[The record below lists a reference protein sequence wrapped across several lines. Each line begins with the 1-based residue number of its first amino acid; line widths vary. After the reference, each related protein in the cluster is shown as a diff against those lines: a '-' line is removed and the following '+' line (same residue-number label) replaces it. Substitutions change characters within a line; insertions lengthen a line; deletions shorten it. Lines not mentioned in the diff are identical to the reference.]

1 MPNIYNYLMED
12 IALKYPIHT
21 VFILFLIISSNY
33 IGELFPCR
41 IQDVLMGN
49 VIMKHFVAFLTLL
62 FFVLIVE
69 PSMNMKFKELIYN
82 SSMMYLVFLVLINNS
97 LSFFVASII
106 ILGVLYIIHL
116 NKVEIR
122 TTLSNDTGNEEEKE
136 GKEQEGKEEGKEDGA
151 VIKHSEKMLSM
162 FEQMSNILTYL
173 FAGVVSLGFI
183 IYMGEKKIEYGKTF
197 SYLTFI
203 FGKPSCRNE
212 SPEKNYIA
220 SLKAAFK

>member
-1 MPNIYNYLMED
+1 MED

-82 SSMMYLVFLVLINNS
+82 STMMYLVFLVLINNS
-97 LSFFVASII
+97 HSFFVASII

-122 TTLSNDTGNEEEKE
+122 TTLSKDTGNEGEE

>member
-1 MPNIYNYLMED
+1 MED

-122 TTLSNDTGNEEEKE
+122 TTLSKDTGNEGE
-136 GKEQEGKEEGKEDGA
+136 EGKEEGKEDGKEDGA

>member
-1 MPNIYNYLMED
+1 MED

-122 TTLSNDTGNEEEKE
+122 TTLSKDTGNEEEKE
-136 GKEQEGKEEGKEDGA
+136 GKEQEGKEDGA

>member
-1 MPNIYNYLMED
+1 MED

-136 GKEQEGKEEGKEDGA
+136 GKEEGKEDGA

-203 FGKPSCRNE
+203 FGKPSCRNK

>member
-1 MPNIYNYLMED
+1 MED

-122 TTLSNDTGNEEEKE
+122 TTLSKDTGNEGE
-136 GKEQEGKEEGKEDGA
+136 EGKEEGKEDGA

>member
-1 MPNIYNYLMED
+1 MED

-97 LSFFVASII
+97 LPFFVASII

-122 TTLSNDTGNEEEKE
+122 TTLSNDTGNEEEK
-136 GKEQEGKEEGKEDGA
+136 EGKEEGKEDGA

>member
-1 MPNIYNYLMED
+1 MED

-82 SSMMYLVFLVLINNS
+82 STMMYLVFLVLINNS

-122 TTLSNDTGNEEEKE
+122 TTLSNDTGNDTGNEEEKE
-136 GKEQEGKEEGKEDGA
+136 GKEQERKEGKEDGA

>member
-1 MPNIYNYLMED
+1 MED

-33 IGELFPCR
+33 IGELYPCR

-82 SSMMYLVFLVLINNS
+82 STMMYLVFLVLINNS

-122 TTLSNDTGNEEEKE
+122 TTLSNDTGNDTGNEEEKE
-136 GKEQEGKEEGKEDGA
+136 GKEQERKEGKEDGA